1 MQRGQYK
8 FYASYSPATLLI
20 WSKAKHIQQELKI
33 DISIW
38 QVLGTYL
45 HLRGTN
51 SEIQTHNNTTLV

>member
-1 MQRGQYK
+1 M
-8 FYASYSPATLLI
+8 PATLLI